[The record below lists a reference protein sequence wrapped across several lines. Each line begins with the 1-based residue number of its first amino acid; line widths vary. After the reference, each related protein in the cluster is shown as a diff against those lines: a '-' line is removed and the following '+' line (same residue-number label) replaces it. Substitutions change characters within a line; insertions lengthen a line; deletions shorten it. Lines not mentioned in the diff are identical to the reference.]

1 MRGVNRN
8 RVREMAH
15 AAVLVFVR
23 LAVPVSSGL
32 KAKRQNCDGYQN
44 GQ

>member
-23 LAVPVSSGL
+23 LAVPVSSRL
-32 KAKRQNCDGYQN
+32 KAERQHCN
-44 GQ
+44 GHENG

>member
-32 KAKRQNCDGYQN
+32 KAEGQNCN
-44 GQ
+44 GHENG